1 VTDEPV
7 EQTPIPDERLEL
19 VFLCCHPALAV
30 EAQVA
35 LTLRAVAGLP
45 TEEIARAF
53 LVPAETMK
61 RRLTRAK
68 SKIKVAGI
76 PFAVPAAA
84 RLPERLGAV
93 LAVVYLI
100 FNQGYSDPAPKAPE
114 APEVPGSPEAP
125 EVPGSPGG
133 PDGPVTVEP
142 DLAAEAIRLGRV
154 LAALLP
160 AEPEV
165 LGLLALMLLHDAR
178 RAARFDGQDLVL
190 LPDQDRSRWDW
201 RQLAEARE
209 LLDRALLDP
218 ALLAGPSARGPYALQ
233 AAIAALQTEQ
243 PLDWPQIAALYGEL
257 ADLTGSAVVRL
268 NRAVAIA
275 ETEGPAVALGI
286 VDGLDLPGYQYWH
299 STRAEFLRRL
309 GRPAEARAA
318 YQAALD
324 LARSAPERR
333 YLERRIAETR

>member
-1 VTDEPV
+1 
-7 EQTPIPDERLEL
+7 
-19 VFLCCHPALAV
+19 
-30 EAQVA
+30 
-35 LTLRAVAGLP
+35 
-45 TEEIARAF
+45 
-53 LVPAETMK
+53 
-61 RRLTRAK
+61 
-68 SKIKVAGI
+68 
-76 PFAVPAAA
+76 
-84 RLPERLGAV
+84 
-93 LAVVYLI
+93 
-100 FNQGYSDPAPKAPE
+100 
-114 APEVPGSPEAP
+114 
-125 EVPGSPGG
+125 
-133 PDGPVTVEP
+133 
-142 DLAAEAIRLGRV
+142 
-154 LAALLP
+154 
-160 AEPEV
+160 
-165 LGLLALMLLHDAR
+165 MLLHDAR

-257 ADLTGSAVVRL
+257 ADLTDSAVVRL

-275 ETEGPAVALGI
+275 EAEGPAAALAV
-286 VDGLDLPGYQYWH
+286 VDGLDLAGYQYWH

-324 LARSAPERR
+324 LARSTPERR
-333 YLERRIAETR
+333 YLERRIAETG